1 VLDYLDKV
9 DPEAARVA
17 RERYGCLTPWQ
28 SDPSTHGRAALSVGY
43 APCEKPVIG
52 ILRDLLEKHLQYA
65 AADGESFLDAA
76 QNAGLLASA
85 ERYYRVIPRP
95 STCSK
100 IFSCSH
106 AGCAARAGMN
116 SPVPARR

>member
-1 VLDYLDKV
+1 MYNLNASVKAVLDYLDKI

-28 SDPSTHGRAALSVGY
+28 SDPSTHGRAALSADY

-52 ILRDLLEKHLQYA
+52 ILRNLLEKHLQYA

-76 QNAGLLASA
+76 QNAGLVASA
-85 ERYYRVIPRP
+85 ERYYRVMYYGSAESWNLRDRHT
-95 STCSK
+95 S
-100 IFSCSH
+100 
-106 AGCAARAGMN
+106 
-116 SPVPARR
+116 